1 MERVPSSAFFLY
13 LDTDAGVRDM
23 SLTLHHWLSGGSD
36 PQQQRGGAVLM
47 QPLPVVKRTKAWR
60 NTHVKKLCD
69 GCPRCNNAS
78 TVRALD
84 ADAETGVQPTMWA
97 WPNTHWGC
105 KASAGSLIF
114 HRSKY
119 FTARFLDSWWLTAG
133 RSTCAQPFDQGPMVC
148 LMENPT
154 FTPYFK
160 LLAEDSFEDNPA
172 NYVYREW
179 LTGVLMIR

>member
-47 QPLPVVKRTKAWR
+47 QPLPAVDSKRGWR
-60 NTHVKKLCD
+60 HADVEKLCD
-69 GCPRCNNAS
+69 GCPLCNNAS

-114 HRSKY
+114 HRSVK
-119 FTARFLDSWWLTAG
+119 TDRFLWYWWHQAG
-133 RSTCAQPFDQGPMVC
+133 MKACAQPFDQVGEVRLTAC
-148 LMENPT
+148 
-154 FTPYFK
+154 
-160 LLAEDSFEDNPA
+160 AEIPLCF
-172 NYVYREW
+172 
-179 LTGVLMIR
+179 